1 MGLATPNGG
10 DALVAA
16 MRRAGT
22 DVAFGV
28 VSVHNLP
35 LVDAIARH
43 LRWVPTRTE
52 AAAVNAADGWARST
66 GRVGVAVT
74 STGTGAGN
82 ACGALIEALSA
93 GSSVLHV
100 TGQVPTDELGRG
112 RGHIHDFPGQ
122 IDLLAAVS
130 RHAATVGRGWA
141 GDGTP
146 GGAPAGGRTPPKDE
160 TPVAEL
166 LDEAFRR
173 AATAPR
179 GPVSVE
185 WPVDLQYARTDPG
198 PTDPGLTDPGVG
210 ADAGPVDPDRVGWF
224 PGLAAPAGPGPDPA
238 AVAAAARLLA
248 SARRPLIWAG
258 GGARRA
264 GAALADLLAVL
275 PAGVLT
281 SVSGRG
287 TLPEDDPRVVG
298 AFAATPACEPLLDRA
313 DLLLAVGTHFRSNET
328 RDLTLPLPARQ
339 IQVDVDPAALGRAY
353 PCAVGIVGEA
363 GATLRALATAL
374 AETPHAV
381 EPGWA
386 DEVARARAAVR
397 RAVAEA
403 AGPQAALCASLADL
417 LPRDAVICRDVT
429 IPTSTWGNRLLP
441 VHDWRS
447 NLHAAGGGIGQG
459 LATGLGAAVARPEV
473 PTVVLAGDGG
483 LAVDLGELATLAQER
498 PRLVLVVFD
507 DGGYGVLRNTQDAFV
522 GRRAGVDLATPDLVA
537 VARACGLRAERVG
550 TAADFRRVVA
560 AALAERAPAVVVVD
574 VEALGPMPQPF
585 TPPVKVG

>member
-1 MGLATPNGG
+1 MTADPAGRSPGIAGPNGG

-35 LVDAIARH
+35 LVDAVARD

-52 AAAVNAADGWARST
+52 AAAVNAADGWARAT

-82 ACGALIEALSA
+82 ACGALVEALSA

-100 TGQVPTDELGRG
+100 TGQVPADEMGRG
-112 RGHIHDFPGQ
+112 RGHIHDFTGQ
-122 IDLLAAVS
+122 LDLLAAVS
-130 RHAATVGRGWA
+130 RHAATVGRGWS
-141 GDGTP
+141 DGR
-146 GGAPAGGRTPPKDE
+146 RTAE
-160 TPVAEL
+160 PVAEL
-166 LDEAFRR
+166 LGEAFRR

-185 WPVDLQYARTDPG
+185 WPIDLQYVRTEPG
-198 PTDPGLTDPGVG
+198 PVG
-210 ADAGPVDPDRVGWF
+210 PTGPDWPCAVGEEA
-224 PGLAAPAGPGPDPA
+224 PSGAEPAPAD
-238 AVAAAARLLA
+238 VAAAARLLA
-248 SARRPLIWAG
+248 GARRPLVWAG

-264 GAALADLLAVL
+264 GDALAELLDVL
-275 PAGVLT
+275 PAGMLT

-298 AFAATPACEPLLDRA
+298 AFAAIPACGPLLERA

-328 RDLTLPLPARQ
+328 RDLALGLPARQ
-339 IQVDVDPAALGRAY
+339 VQVDVDPAALGRSY
-353 PCAVGIVGEA
+353 PCEVGIAGEA
-363 GATLRALATAL
+363 AATLRALAAAL

-381 EPGWA
+381 EPGWSG
-386 DEVARARAAVR
+386 EVAETRLAVR

-403 AGPQAALCASLADL
+403 AGPQAALCEALAAL
-417 LPRDAVICRDVT
+417 LPRAAVVCRDVT

-441 VHDWRS
+441 VHEWRS

-537 VARACGLRAERVG
+537 VARACGLPAERVG
-550 TAADFRRVVA
+550 TAADFGRAVA
-560 AALAERAPAVVVVD
+560 AGLARRAPTVVVVD
-574 VEALGPMPQPF
+574 VDGLGPLPRPF
-585 TPPVKVG
+585 TPPVEVG